1 MMPPILVAIKSVK
14 QLLDLCCR
22 GKHTDPTVASK
33 KLTFSIRFNLASY
46 CLVLNLAY
54 SGSNIF
60 LLTRKIKSK
69 TSVIGCRA
77 TQSQLVDQ
85 PPESPII
92 GLIENSAAAVFQDA
106 GKSGTSKDSAPEAK
120 KSSPS
125 ANTGGGVAGG
135 SENPTVQVVPFQSL
149 PQSAQEELG
158 KDLFDNPLLSVEN
171 VKKLADCMQ
180 WSFKYTK
187 VRFLLFCL
195 C

>member
-22 GKHTDPTVASK
+22 GKHTDPTVA
-33 KLTFSIRFNLASY
+33 R
-46 CLVLNLAY
+46 
-54 SGSNIF
+54 SNIF
-60 LLTRKIKSK
+60 LRTRKIKSK
-69 TSVIGCRA
+69 TSVTGCRA

-106 GKSGTSKDSAPEAK
+106 GTLGTSKDSAPEAK

-158 KDLFDNPLLSVEN
+158 KDLFDDPLLSVEN

-187 VRFLLFCL
+187 DVANQSFLKSQALY
-195 C
+195 